1 MTDFLFVF
9 YATHMGKKQRTA
21 IPVYENFEFTAGIW
35 MNIFGLGKF
44 ETYQFLYAECRD
56 VDHFKAWIIDLK
68 GAEFFHHAT
77 LQFDNWLTSS
87 SVADTISPVL
97 LSPSQLSFWE
107 QQGYLKISGLVEDTL
122 CDDVKDLICT
132 HLNLSSTWYPAHP
145 DWHGLMLEVYQDAR
159 LEAIRKHP
167 QVHQLFAELYNT
179 HHIISNTDKLSFN
192 PPETASWKF
201 KGSNLHWDLDLSKPV
216 EYYIQGLIYLDD
228 VPEDRGPL
236 LVVPGF
242 HHQFAD
248 FIRPFSTLDDAMEA
262 VRAVTS
268 PIPVPGVKG
277 DVVVWLNTLPH
288 AASANR
294 SSLPR
299 FVQYLNFSTL

>member
-1 MTDFLFVF
+1 MTDFLSVF
-9 YATHMGKKQRTA
+9 YATHKGGKPA
-21 IPVYENFEFTAGIW
+21 YENFPHVEGIW
-35 MNIFGLGKF
+35 LNIFGLGKF

-56 VDHFKAWIIDLK
+56 PDHLKAWIIQLK
-68 GAEFFHHAT
+68 GAEFYQHAT
-77 LQFDNWLTSS
+77 VQFNNWL
-87 SVADTISPVL
+87 ASPPVSDDVSHTL
-97 LSPSQLSFWE
+97 LSPSQLSCWQ
-107 QQGYLKISGLVEDTL
+107 QQGYLKIGGLVEDAL
-122 CDDVKDLICT
+122 CDDVKDLICS

-145 DWHGLMLEVYQDAR
+145 DWQGLMLQVYQDPR

-167 QVHQLFAELYNT
+167 QIHQLFAELYNT
-179 HHIISNTDKLSFN
+179 YNIISSTDKLSFN

-201 KGSNLHWDLDLSKPV
+201 KGSDLHWDLDLSKPV

-236 LVVPGF
+236 ILVPGF

-248 FIRPFSTLDDAMEA
+248 FMQPFSSLDDAMVA
-262 VRAVTS
+262 VRAATS
-268 PIPVPGVKG
+268 PIPVPGIKG
-277 DVVVWLNTLPH
+277 DVVVWLSTLPH

-299 FVQYLNFSTL
+299 FVQYLNFSKL

>member
-1 MTDFLFVF
+1 MMDFLFVF
-9 YATHMGKKQRTA
+9 YATHMGKKQQTA
-21 IPVYENFEFTAGIW
+21 VPIYENFSHAEDIW

-56 VDHFKAWIIDLK
+56 IDHFKSWIIDVK

-77 LQFDNWLTSS
+77 LQFNNWQASS
-87 SVADTISPVL
+87 SVSATISPTL
-97 LSPSQLSFWE
+97 LSPAQLLCWE
-107 QQGYLKISGLVEDTL
+107 QQGYLKISGLVEDVL
-122 CDDVKDLICT
+122 CDAVKDLISD
-132 HLNLSSTWYPAHP
+132 HLNLSDSWYPAHP
-145 DWHGLMLEVYQDAR
+145 DWHGLMLQVYQDAR

-167 QVHQLFAELYNT
+167 QVHRLFAELYNT
-179 HHIISNTDKLSFN
+179 LNIISNTDKLSFN
-192 PPETASWKF
+192 PPETDSWKF
-201 KGSNLHWDLDLSKPV
+201 KGSALHWDLDLSKPV

-236 LVVPGF
+236 ILVPGF
-242 HHQFAD
+242 HHQFTD
-248 FIRPFSTLDDAMEA
+248 FIQSFSSLDEAIVA

-277 DVVVWLNTLPH
+277 DVVVWLSTLPH
-288 AASANR
+288 AASANH
-294 SSLPR
+294 STQPR

>member
-21 IPVYENFEFTAGIW
+21 IPAYENFSHVEDIW
-35 MNIFGLGKF
+35 LNIFGLGKF
-44 ETYQFLYAECRD
+44 ETFQFLYGECRD
-56 VDHFKAWIIDLK
+56 LDHFKSWIIDLK

-77 LQFDNWLTSS
+77 LQFNNWLTSS
-87 SVADTISPVL
+87 AVSDNIAHTL
-97 LSPSQLSFWE
+97 LNPSQLSFWQ
-107 QQGYLKISGLVEDTL
+107 QQGYLKISGLVESVL
-122 CDDVKDLICT
+122 CDDVKDLICS

-145 DWHGLMLEVYQDAR
+145 DWQGLMLQVYQDTR

-167 QVHQLFAELYNT
+167 QIHQLFAELYNT
-179 HHIISNTDKLSFN
+179 PNIISNTDKLSFN
-192 PPETASWKF
+192 PPETGSWKF
-201 KGSNLHWDLDLSKPV
+201 KGSDLHWDLDLSKPV

-228 VPEDRGPL
+228 VPSDRGPL
-236 LVVPGF
+236 ILVPGF

-248 FIRPFSTLDDAMEA
+248 FMQSFSSLDDAMVA
-262 VRAVTS
+262 VRAATS

-277 DVVVWLNTLPH
+277 DVVVWLSTLPH

-299 FVQYLNFSTL
+299 FVQYLNFSKL

>member
-21 IPVYENFEFTAGIW
+21 IPAYENFSQVEDIW
-35 MNIFGLGKF
+35 MTIFGLGKF

-56 VDHFKAWIIDLK
+56 LDHFKSWIIHLK
-68 GAEFFHHAT
+68 GAEFFHNAT

-87 SVADTISPVL
+87 SVSDNISHTL
-97 LSPSQLSFWE
+97 LHPSQLSFWRE
-107 QQGYLKISGLVEDTL
+107 QGYLKISGLVDAVL
-122 CDDVKDLICT
+122 CDDVKDLISS

-145 DWHGLMLEVYQDAR
+145 DWHGLMLQVYQDAR
-159 LEAIRKHP
+159 IEAIRKHP
-167 QVHQLFAELYNT
+167 QIHQLFAELYNT
-179 HHIISNTDKLSFN
+179 HNIISNTDKLSFN
-192 PPETASWKF
+192 PPETSSWKF
-201 KGSNLHWDLDLSKPV
+201 KGSDLHWDLDLSKPV

-228 VPEDRGPL
+228 VPADRGPL
-236 LVVPGF
+236 ILVPGF

-248 FIRPFSTLDDAMEA
+248 FMQSFSSLDDAIVA
-262 VRAVTS
+262 VRAATS

-277 DVVVWLNTLPH
+277 DVVVWLSTLPH